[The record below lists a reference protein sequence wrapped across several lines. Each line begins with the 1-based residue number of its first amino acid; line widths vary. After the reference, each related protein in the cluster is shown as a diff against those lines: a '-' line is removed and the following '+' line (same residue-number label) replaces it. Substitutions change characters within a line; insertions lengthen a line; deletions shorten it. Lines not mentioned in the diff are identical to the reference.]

1 MPVIEHRGR
10 LWRAFEWRNPPVAWG
25 INYCAGMLSVPVDA
39 DLLNATNWTASNFVP
54 SDRTWNGGDMGAW
67 LEGNAVVTP
76 GGELVNVLRVH
87 TKSPDEKA
95 AIVNISPDGLRA
107 SFDPAHGFVNFPG
120 GAKKFTLRYDPAS
133 KLYWSLAGIISE
145 RNRADGPNAIR
156 NTLALVSSPDLTH
169 WTTRCILL
177 YHPDTVKHGFQY
189 VDWLIDGDDIIAAC
203 RAAYDDG
210 MGGAH
215 NYHDANYL
223 TFHRIA
229 NFRRLTMADSVSIP
243 E

>member
-1 MPVIEHRGR
+1 
-10 LWRAFEWRNPPVAWG
+10 
-25 INYCAGMLSVPVDA
+25 
-39 DLLNATNWTASNFVP
+39 
-54 SDRTWNGGDMGAW
+54 
-67 LEGNAVVTP
+67 
-76 GGELVNVLRVH
+76 
-87 TKSPDEKA
+87 
-95 AIVNISPDGLRA
+95 
-107 SFDPAHGFVNFPG
+107 
-120 GAKKFTLRYDPAS
+120 
-133 KLYWSLAGIISE
+133 
-145 RNRADGPNAIR
+145 
-156 NTLALVSSPDLTH
+156 
-169 WTTRCILL
+169 
-177 YHPDTVKHGFQY
+177 VKHGFQY